1 MFGIKRFFAD
11 KKAIKQEA
19 ESRRLSEVEA
29 ENENRRVLMLQIQN
43 NQLPVFEVAG
53 LTLQKNEI
61 VHWQQPC
68 FEMAERVVK
77 REYVGGSKGVSV
89 RVMKGL
95 SVSFGKQR
103 GKFESETG
111 IVKISNGNFIVT
123 NKRLIYTSNKKSFA
137 HPYEKILSIVHF
149 EDGIG
154 ITTPSGT
161 IRTIGYSTDNQP
173 IIEAI
178 ISNVQDTAINS

>member
-1 MFGIKRFFAD
+1 MFGIKKFFD
-11 KKAIKQEA
+11 NRKEIKQEA
-19 ESRRLSEVEA
+19 ENRRLAEIEA
-29 ENENRRVLMLQIQN
+29 KNESRKLIILQIQN

-53 LTLQKNEI
+53 LTLQRNEV

-111 IVKISNGNFIVT
+111 VVQISTGDFIVT
-123 NKRLIYTSNKKSFA
+123 NKRLIYTSNKKSFS
-137 HPYEKILSIVHF
+137 HHHEKIISITHF

-154 ITTPSGT
+154 VVTPTGT
-161 IRTIGYSTDNQP
+161 MRTIGYYKSENQP
-173 IIEAI
+173 VIEAI
-178 ISNVQDTAINS
+178 IKAVQRNI